1 MDEMNAERLKRR
13 RKELGL
19 TQRKIREQTGVSE
32 TFVSNLE
39 NGKKQIDNNQL
50 TKRVLRACSYIME
63 NNICKNCRSWRR
75 TFEEPTGACSLIRA
89 EVFTEAGLRRKFRTY
104 ESDTCAN
111 FRDRITHAEYAAG
124 IRRVTPDLKI
134 VPAGK

>member
-1 MDEMNAERLKRR
+1 MDEMNAERLKQRR
-13 RKELGL
+13 RELGL
-19 TQRKIREQTGVSE
+19 TQRKVREQAGVSA

-50 TKRVLRACSYIME
+50 TKRVLRCYGYIME
-63 NNICKNCRSWRR
+63 DNVCKNCRSWRR
-75 TFEEPTGACSLIRA
+75 TFEEPTGACGLIRA
-89 EVFTEAGLRRKFRTY
+89 EVFTEAGLRRRFRTY

-111 FRDRITHAEYAAG
+111 FRDRLTRAEYASG

-134 VPAGK
+134 APAGK